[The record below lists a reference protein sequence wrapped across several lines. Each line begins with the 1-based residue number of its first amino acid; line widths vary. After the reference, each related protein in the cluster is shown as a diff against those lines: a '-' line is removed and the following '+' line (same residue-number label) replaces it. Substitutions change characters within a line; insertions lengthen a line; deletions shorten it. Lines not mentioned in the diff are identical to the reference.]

1 MKYVSRNGKATVTFE
16 KQEYSLNNQPFDN
29 TFLSDTVVVD
39 EAGTTPVKINCKK
52 RLGGTYVYCN
62 NPEMLASPDIDTVL
76 MEDKHL
82 SGDVVFT
89 FENSN
94 HSGVD
99 LRMGYRLYND
109 SGKDATVTVTNIGVQ
124 WEGEWLGQKEWSD
137 YYSLKFDLP
146 EDYFNADGS
155 VHEAY
160 FGCDF
165 VDYTPTLYVPQIITV
180 PDGKYIYVMGGT
192 SEDSYGGFTAGDTG
206 DKFLKVGKCGN
217 GVVKFNIEGEMT
229 GSFLCYTDPQNVP
242 YGKAQQGYIVTR
254 DGRDYSAQYKGTDHT
269 AGLIETEAVFV
280 SGNDTADGPIPV
292 TYDYWSD
299 NNCASKNQPYQLYE
313 REKFT
318 YSGPAYHYAI
328 NPNGNDKYIGTD
340 MMVFECVDTEG
351 RPIIIDNDRADG
363 AGKPANTGNWMI
375 QYTDNLTF
383 VNSSDCEKR
392 FKVYKKGS
400 ISGVLATIVRDTAG
414 NIKRAFMNVQPYSFN
429 SPEEAFAGINKD
441 KLMLSHGRYWP
452 VMANGQPFPELLEE
466 RTLVY
471 ETVLQPKSA
480 ARISIDAIILA
491 NSCGGL
497 ETKVTSEK
505 I

>member
-1 MKYVSRNGKATVTFE
+1 MTYTSENGKAKILFE
-16 KQEYSLNNQPFDN
+16 KKNYNLNGQPFDN
-29 TFLSDTVVVD
+29 TFKSDTVIVD
-39 EAGTTPVKINCKK
+39 EEPVSPVEIKCEK
-52 RLGGTYVYCN
+52 RFGGTYVYCN
-62 NPEMLASPDIDTVL
+62 NPEMLAAEDLNTVL
-76 MEDKHL
+76 MEDKYL

-99 LRMGYRLYND
+99 FRLGYRLYND

-146 EDYFNADGS
+146 EDYFMENGE
-155 VHEAY
+155 VHKAY

-165 VDYTPTLYVPQIITV
+165 IDYTPTPYTVQSITV
-180 PDGKYIYVMGGT
+180 PHGKYIYVLGGT
-192 SEDSYGGFTAGDTG
+192 SEDSYNNFTAGDTG

-217 GVVKFNIEGEMT
+217 GVVKFNIDGEMV
-229 GSFLCYTDPQNVP
+229 GSFLCYTDVEQVP
-242 YGKAQQGYIVTR
+242 YGKKQQGYIVSR
-254 DGRDYSAQYKGTDHT
+254 NGRDYSAQYKGTDHT

-280 SGNDTADGPIPV
+280 SGNSTPDGEIPV

-299 NNCASKNQPYQLYE
+299 NSCADKTEPYQLYE

-318 YSGPAYHYAI
+318 YIGKAYHYAI

-340 MMVFECVDTEG
+340 MMVFECVDTDG
-351 RPIIIDNDRADG
+351 NPLVIDNDRADG
-363 AGKPANTGNWMI
+363 AGRPANTGNWMI
-375 QYTDNLTF
+375 QYTDNLTL
-383 VNSSDCEKR
+383 VNSSDTEKR
-392 FKVYKKGS
+392 FKIHKKGS
-400 ISGVLATIVRDTAG
+400 ISGVLATIVRDTEG
-414 NIKRAFMNVQPYSFN
+414 NIIRAFMNVQPYSFN
-429 SPEEAFAGINKD
+429 SPEEAFDGIDKD
-441 KLMLSHGRYWP
+441 GLVLSHGRYWP
-452 VMANGQPFPELLEE
+452 VMSDGRAFPELIEE

-471 ETVLQPKSA
+471 ETVLQPKTAS
-480 ARISIDAIILA
+480 RISIDSVILA

-497 ETKVTSEK
+497 ETKVVSEK